1 LADHDV
7 GMSNQNIL
15 STTTM
20 TTTTTMSE
28 EEEKDGIASKHHDPL
43 QQHSSSSMVADVVK
57 DVVVEWVPFCPRGGV
72 QSISNVY
79 VRRCPTSTSA
89 MGQEEFVWITY
100 GDGTFVRMPKWAFFS
115 SGLDH
120 GSDLV
125 RCKDYNDLTFQ
136 GRLDLGDEKI
146 RRSGGGGGGSTYSS
160 STTRSGKNDEFS
172 HVVIPLPKVF
182 PTLLSQ
188 PTMYNQSKELM
199 HHDTLFPTSGN
210 GSGSGS
216 ETLES
221 NHKDEIGGDGR
232 GPKSSNRRDTEY
244 EFFEA
249 ICYRKDSSISD
260 SYPSLAFYTNE
271 NQYFSTMHTAVKAKD
286 EISTVRTLIKGG
298 TTILGGTATLA
309 KNMFGGMM
317 GVLGRSKYTAKE
329 DDSSSSAIKKID
341 EGEGENGTDQDTD
354 VERTVRTTLFPA
366 LNSHASVLKLGSA
379 LYDDP
384 RQIIHVAID
393 PLDGNL
399 MACSDNLGRVQ
410 LIDLESKQP
419 IRMWKGFR
427 EATCHWIQFPY
438 SIDGKMRII
447 KYLAIHS
454 KQRNV
459 VEIYRMAYG
468 PRVGKFDVKSDGVS
482 LIQCPVNLTGGERYE
497 RTFELRISK
506 GSSKSSILKEV
517 TIFDEELIKASREG
531 SKSIHAKYT
540 GTGLS
545 PAQKRAQEGTI
556 QMQLLKQLLAAES
569 AVPSDLFGLYEALT
583 QITAISDLS
592 KSLDLLATAVNLR
605 NMGVVDSSFHSE
617 VVLHAREQLDVAMED
632 PTLATS
638 KNSHIEEL
646 SIKIDLHTQ
655 VRFNV
660 V

>member
-1 LADHDV
+1 MHHYYTASVMDV
-7 GMSNQNIL
+7 
-15 STTTM
+15 
-20 TTTTTMSE
+20 
-28 EEEKDGIASKHHDPL
+28 KD
-43 QQHSSSSMVADVVK
+43 

-72 QSISNVY
+72 QSISSVY
-79 VRRCPTSTSA
+79 TRKNPLHIDAGNGGSGDASKR
-89 MGQEEFVWITY
+89 QDEFIWITY
-100 GDGTFVRMPKWAFFS
+100 GDGTFVRMPKWAFFGCWGGS
-115 SGLDH
+115 RGDLSDLHRDGLDLVR
-120 GSDLV
+120 SV
-125 RCKDYNDLTFQ
+125 RCKDDYHDLTFK
-136 GRLDLGDEKI
+136 GRLDLGDK
-146 RRSGGGGGGSTYSS
+146 RS
-160 STTRSGKNDEFS
+160 SGDGRGVS
-172 HVVIPLPKVF
+172 GTHMVIPLPKVF

-188 PTMYNQSKELM
+188 PNKYEAKELI
-199 HHDTLFPTSGN
+199 HQETLFP
-210 GSGSGS
+210 
-216 ETLES
+216 
-221 NHKDEIGGDGR
+221 
-232 GPKSSNRRDTEY
+232 SSNRVELENHPSDEKVNVHAPKAKSNHRDTEY

-249 ICYRKDSSISD
+249 ICYRKDSSSSTD
-260 SYPSLAFYTNE
+260 LYPSLAFYTNE
-271 NQYFSTMHTAVKAKD
+271 NQFYSTMHKATKAKD
-286 EISTVRTLIKGG
+286 EISTVQTLIRGG

-309 KNMFGGMM
+309 KNVFGGMM
-317 GVLGRSKYTAKE
+317 GVLGRSKHAGKE
-329 DDSSSSAIKKID
+329 YDSSSSTVKKMD
-341 EGEGENGTDQDTD
+341 VGEGENANGQDND
-354 VERTVRTTLFPA
+354 IERSVRAVLFPA
-366 LNSHASVLKLGSA
+366 LNRHASVLKLGSA

-393 PLDGNL
+393 PLEGNL

-438 SIDGKMRII
+438 SIDGKMRTV

-459 VEIYRMAYG
+459 VEIYRMPYG

-482 LIQCPVNLTGGERYE
+482 LIQCPVNLAGGERYE
-497 RTFELRISK
+497 RTFELRIGK

-517 TIFDEELIKASREG
+517 TVFDEELIKASRYG
-531 SKSIHAKYT
+531 SKAIQAKYT

-592 KSLDLLATAVNLR
+592 KALNLLATAVNLR

-632 PTLATS
+632 PTVATS

-646 SIKIDLHTQ
+646 NTMIDLHTQ
-655 VRFNV
+655 VRLLV
-660 V
+660 PLVLLYHYLCT